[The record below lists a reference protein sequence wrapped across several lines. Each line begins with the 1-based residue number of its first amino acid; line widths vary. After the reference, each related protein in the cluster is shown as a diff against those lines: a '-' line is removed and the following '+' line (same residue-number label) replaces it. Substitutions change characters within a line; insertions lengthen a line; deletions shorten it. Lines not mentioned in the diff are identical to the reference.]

1 MYKGMVVGD
10 RKQLEIIA
18 LAASQS
24 CGEVQS
30 IYTLLLWF
38 MMSPL
43 NPLMALYPCNF
54 QLPSIFSVY
63 NSITHCVAIS
73 HTHKYTY

>member
-30 IYTLLLWF
+30 IYTLLL
-38 MMSPL
+38 
-43 NPLMALYPCNF
+43 
-54 QLPSIFSVY
+54 
-63 NSITHCVAIS
+63 
-73 HTHKYTY
+73 